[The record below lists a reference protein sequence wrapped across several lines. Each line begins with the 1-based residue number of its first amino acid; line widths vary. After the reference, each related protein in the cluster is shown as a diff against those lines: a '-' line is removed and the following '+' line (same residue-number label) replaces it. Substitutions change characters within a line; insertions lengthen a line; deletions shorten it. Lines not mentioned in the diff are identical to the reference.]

1 MSMTVSSAR
10 VQQHA
15 TRAAFFVPGFVVASW
30 APLVPFAKTRVGVDD
45 GMLGVLLLCL
55 GLGSIVA
62 MPLSGMLAA
71 RHGCRA
77 VMLATAVLMLLAL
90 PLLTIA
96 STPLSLGIVLLVF
109 GAAIGA
115 MDCVMNIQAV
125 AVERDA
131 DRPMMSGFHAF
142 YSIGSLVGATCVTLL
157 LTAGASALAATLA
170 AVAIALVIV
179 AMAARAWRIDRA
191 PQDAPSFALPR
202 GIVIVIGIV
211 CFVSFLAEGSM
222 LDWSAVFLH
231 EVRGVALQHA
241 GWGFVAFNL
250 AMTVTRLV
258 GDAVIARV
266 GRAAA
271 VLAGGLIA
279 SAGLL
284 LATLVP
290 VFGVALLG
298 YALVGIGCANIVPVM
313 FTMAGRQTVMPES
326 VAIPAVTTMAY
337 AGVLAGPALIGF
349 LAQAWS
355 LPAAFVLVAIAL
367 GVVAVLGR
375 RLTRP

>member
-1 MSMTVSSAR
+1 MNFPSAR
-10 VQQHA
+10 FQQHA
-15 TRAAFFVPGFVVASW
+15 TRTAFFIPGFVIASW
-30 APLVPFAKTRVGVDD
+30 APLVPFAKTRIGLDD

-62 MPLSGMLAA
+62 MPLSGILAA
-71 RHGCRA
+71 RLGCRA
-77 VMLATAVLMLLAL
+77 VMLATAALMLLAL
-90 PLLTIA
+90 PVLTVA
-96 STPLSLGIVLLVF
+96 STPVSLGLVLFVF

-157 LTAGASALAATLA
+157 LTAGTSAFAATLA
-170 AVAIALVIV
+170 AVGIALALVV
-179 AMAARAWRIDRA
+179 AVARAWRTDRA

-202 GIVIVIGIV
+202 GIVIAIGIV
-211 CFVSFLAEGSM
+211 CFVSFLTEGSM

-231 EVRGVALQHA
+231 EVRGVGLQHA

-250 AMTVTRLV
+250 AMTLARLV
-258 GDAVIARV
+258 GDAVIAKI
-266 GRAAA
+266 GRATA

-279 SAGLL
+279 GAGLL

-313 FTMAGRQTVMPES
+313 FTLAGRQTAMPES
-326 VAIPAVTTMAY
+326 VAIPAVTTMGY

-349 LAQAWS
+349 LAQGWS

-367 GVVAVLGR
+367 VAVAVLGR
-375 RLTRP
+375 RLTRV

>member
-1 MSMTVSSAR
+1 MTASSAR
-10 VQQHA
+10 FQQHA
-15 TRAAFFVPGFVVASW
+15 TRAAFFVPGFVIASW
-30 APLVPFAKTRVGVDD
+30 APLVPFAKTRIGLDD

-62 MPLSGMLAA
+62 MPLSGILAA

-77 VMLATAVLMLLAL
+77 VMLAAAVLMLLAL
-90 PLLTIA
+90 PMLAIA
-96 STPLSLGIVLLVF
+96 STALSLGVVLLAF

-131 DRPMMSGFHAF
+131 CRPMMSGFHAF
-142 YSIGSLVGATCVTLL
+142 YSIGSLVGATCMTLL
-157 LTAGASALAATLA
+157 LTTGLGAFAATLVAACIALAIVA
-170 AVAIALVIV
+170 AVAH
-179 AMAARAWRIDRA
+179 AWRTDRA
-191 PQDAPSFALPR
+191 SQDAPGFALPR
-202 GIVIVIGIV
+202 GIVAAIGIV

-231 EVRGVALQHA
+231 EVRGVELRHA
-241 GWGFVAFNL
+241 GWGFVVFNL
-250 AMTVTRLV
+250 AMTVSRLV
-258 GDAVIARV
+258 GDAAIARV
-266 GRAAA
+266 GRASA
-271 VLAGGLIA
+271 VLAGGVLA
-279 SAGLL
+279 GAGLL

-313 FTMAGRQTVMPES
+313 FTLTGRQTVMPES
-326 VAIPAVTTMAY
+326 VAIPAVTTMGY

-349 LAQAWS
+349 LAQGWS

-367 GVVAVLGR
+367 VAVAMLGR
-375 RLTRP
+375 RLMAG